1 MMDVRAIRNDDDLT
15 WALREIEPYFDRE
28 PEIGTPEAERFDV
41 LTALIEAYESRH
53 HPIPESDPIE
63 LLHYAIEHLGR
74 SQAELAELLGSRSRA
89 SEILGRKRGMTLEQ
103 IRAISE
109 AWKIPIAALAQPY
122 PVGSQGMLRRKRATV
137 KTSAAA

>member
-15 WALREIEPYFDRE
+15 WALREIEPYFDHE

-41 LTALIEAYESRH
+41 LTTLIEAYESKH
-53 HPIPESDPIE
+53 HPIPESDPVE

-74 SQAELAELLGSRSRA
+74 SQTELADLLGSRSRA

-103 IRAISE
+103 IRAVSE
-109 AWKIPIAALAQPY
+109 AWKIPIAALAKPY
-122 PVGSQGMLRRKRATV
+122 PMDSERAPRRKRTKG